1 LSSSSRTRWS
11 VSTAR
16 VSGSTGDGSR
26 DPVLNDPASLR
37 KCRLIHRLARENSW
51 RARKI
56 QAELEKL
63 GFTLSLATV
72 SRYLPKTASD
82 HGQRQRW
89 KTFLRD
95 HKDGIVGMDSF
106 VVPTLRFRLLYVWF
120 VVNHGRRKI
129 VHFNV
134 TTNPT
139 APKQAR
145 LRSLEK
151 KRGQDRMRC
160 SGR

>member
-1 LSSSSRTRWS
+1 
-11 VSTAR
+11 
-16 VSGSTGDGSR
+16 
-26 DPVLNDPASLR
+26 
-37 KCRLIHRLARENSW
+37 
-51 RARKI
+51 
-56 QAELEKL
+56 
-63 GFTLSLATV
+63 
-72 SRYLPKTASD
+72 
-82 HGQRQRW
+82 
-89 KTFLRD
+89 
-95 HKDGIVGMDSF
+95 MDFF

-139 APKQAR
+139 APKQAP